1 MTVRALVV
9 VALAAHALSAL
20 SGCAHQTTVQ
30 SDPPGATVYVDD
42 EKRGQTPL
50 VVESRT
56 GPVDMTR
63 VEVVDETTGE
73 AVRFEL
79 IHNSLRSELVVAGI
93 AAGVA
98 TFVAAGL
105 FVVPYVFGVLALEA
119 FVIFGAIGGTGTPN
133 ELVSL
138 GTAVSAAVA
147 ILSYA
152 ALFALAASAPWVA
165 LGTIGELS
173 HTAPDEVF
181 VDFDENDVTSSPMD
195 ALRLLDGTAHG
206 RTPMRALAAPGIAPV
221 VAPAPGVPAALEA
234 PPPTTSLPA
243 EEAAPPPNGEPPVD
257 ADARGDD
264 EAGATAPDIAPDLV
278 DELP

>member
-1 MTVRALVV
+1 MTSRALVV
-9 VALAAHALSAL
+9 VVLAVHALAAL

-42 EKRGQTPL
+42 VKRGQTPL

-73 AVRFEL
+73 AARFDL

-105 FVVPYVFGVLALEA
+105 FIVPYLFGVVALEA

-138 GTAVSAAVA
+138 GAAVSAAVA

-181 VDFDENDVTSSPMD
+181 VDFGENDVTSSPMD

-206 RTPMRALAAPGIAPV
+206 RTPMRAIAAPVI
-221 VAPAPGVPAALEA
+221 APAPDVPEALEA
-234 PPPTTSLPA
+234 PPSTTSGPA
-243 EEAAPPPNGEPPVD
+243 EEAAPPPAGEPPVD
-257 ADARGDD
+257 AEAHGDD
-264 EAGATAPDIAPDLV
+264 GGGATAPDIAPDLV